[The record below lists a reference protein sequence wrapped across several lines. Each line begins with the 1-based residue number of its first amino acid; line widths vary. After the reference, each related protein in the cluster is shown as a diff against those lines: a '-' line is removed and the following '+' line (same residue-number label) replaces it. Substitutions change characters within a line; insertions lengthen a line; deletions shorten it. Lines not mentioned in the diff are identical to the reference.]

1 MRTLKTLLASA
12 LILGFATSASAFS
25 FGDLF
30 TKSKDIDI
38 YAETGDIT
46 TKANG
51 AYTLA
56 ETHVGSVMAGSQLE
70 GDVDIEV
77 KTEDIT
83 TEANGFNSTAVSN
96 VGVVGAVS
104 GRYR

>member
-1 MRTLKTLLASA
+1 MPNFRILAASA
-12 LILGFATSASAFS
+12 LILGFASSASVFS

-38 YAETGDIT
+38 YAKTGDIT

-51 AYTLA
+51 SYTLA
-56 ETHVGSVMAGSQLE
+56 ETHVGSVMAGSELE
-70 GDVDIEV
+70 GDVDIDV
-77 KTEDIT
+77 RTEDIT
-83 TEANGFNSTAVSN
+83 TEANGFRSTAVSN

-104 GRYR
+104 GRNR